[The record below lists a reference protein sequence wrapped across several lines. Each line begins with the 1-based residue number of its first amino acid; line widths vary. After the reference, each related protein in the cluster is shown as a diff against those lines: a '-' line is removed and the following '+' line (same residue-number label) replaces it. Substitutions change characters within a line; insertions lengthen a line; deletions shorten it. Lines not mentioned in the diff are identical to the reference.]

1 MNPSRKHL
9 LLLLL
14 VLPLLVFMTEEEGS
28 HESDPMA
35 FVGKVVNFVVLFG
48 GLGFLLYKPLTKF
61 LTNRGQEIDRSIR
74 ETREARQSAEAR
86 LQETLTRLD
95 ELTGEL
101 AEIQK
106 GAESQGQKEKE
117 AVIATSRVEAE
128 RLRELSRQEI
138 RLVSQNVKRELREYA
153 ANLATEGARR
163 RLLAKMTSKIHTE
176 LIDKSI
182 TRLGHLHEESG
193 TG

>member
-1 MNPSRKHL
+1 MFPSRKHL
-9 LLLLL
+9 LLLVL
-14 VLPLLVFMTEEEGS
+14 VLPLLMFMTEEEGH

-48 GLGFLLYKPLTKF
+48 GLGFLLYKPLTKY
-61 LTNRGQEIDRSIR
+61 LTNRGREIDRTIR
-74 ETREARQSAEAR
+74 ETRDARQSAEAR

-101 AEIQK
+101 AEIQQE
-106 GAESQGQKEKE
+106 AENRGKKEKE
-117 AVIATSRVEAE
+117 SVIAASRVEAE
-128 RLRELSRQEI
+128 RLRELSKQEI
-138 RLVSQNVKRELREYA
+138 GLVSQNVKRELREYA
-153 ANLATEGARR
+153 ADLATEGARR
-163 RLLAKMTSKIHTE
+163 RLLARMTPQVHTE

-182 TRLGHLHEESG
+182 ERLGHLYEKSG